1 MIGRVSGCMALCAGL
16 AALPALAAI
25 PVPPATPEALAY
37 HRDLDWFW
45 LGDELVALF
54 LPALLL
60 FTGAGAR
67 LCRWCSRATGGRWF
81 WTLALFAPAYLAT
94 VWLLGFPLELAE
106 SFFHQHAFGLSNQS
120 FGRWLQ
126 NELVALAVN
135 SVLAALSLWLPYLLL
150 RRSPRRW
157 WLWSTAG
164 LAPLFVLLIV
174 VQPIW
179 ISPLFNHFA
188 PLEDKALE
196 TRILAEAARGGITDA
211 PVLVMDQSRDS
222 RRPGAYVAG
231 LFGSK
236 RIVLY
241 DTLIQDMTPDEVL
254 FVVGHEMKHY
264 LLSDVWKFVGV
275 TLLVLLIGLLAIDFL
290 GRAAIRRWSGRFGF
304 DDLADP
310 ASLPLL
316 FGLVTLVFLI
326 ATPVLNLVDRGIE
339 HEADRF
345 GLEMTQ
351 NNDAAASAFV
361 KQQAEA
367 LGVPE
372 PDWLE
377 RVFRLTHPS
386 LKDRIDFA
394 NEYHPWLDGQ
404 KLVYGDLI
412 GH

>member
-1 MIGRVSGCMALCAGL
+1 MIGRVSGCIALCAGL
-16 AALPALAAI
+16 AVLPALAAI

-45 LGDELVALF
+45 LGDQLVALG

-60 FTGAGAR
+60 FTGVGAR
-67 LCRWCSRATGGRWF
+67 LCRWCGRATGERWF
-81 WTLALFAPAYLAT
+81 WTLALFAPVYLAT

-106 SFFHQHAFGLSNQS
+106 SFFHQRAFGLSNQS

-126 NELVALAVN
+126 NGLVALAVN

-157 WLWSTAG
+157 WLWSMAG

-196 TRILAEAARGGITDA
+196 TKILAEAARGGITGA
-211 PVLVMDQSRDS
+211 PVLVMDQSSDS

-275 TLLVLLIGLLAIDFL
+275 TLLVLLIGLLAIDRL
-290 GRAAIRRWSGRFGF
+290 GRTAIRRWSGRFGF

-326 ATPVLNLVDRGIE
+326 ATPALNLLDRGIE

-361 KQQAEA
+361 KLQAEA
-367 LGVPE
+367 QGVPE
-372 PDWLE
+372 PGWLE

-394 NEYHPWLDGQ
+394 NDYHPWLDSQ

>member
-1 MIGRVSGCMALCAGL
+1 MIGRTLWCLGLAAGL

-45 LGDELVALF
+45 LGDQLLALG

-60 FTGAGAR
+60 FTGLGAR
-67 LCRWCSRATGGRWF
+67 LCRWCGRATGGRWF
-81 WTLALFAPAYLAT
+81 WTLALFAPVYFVTIWVLS
-94 VWLLGFPLELAE
+94 FPLDVAE
-106 SFFHQHAFGLSNQS
+106 GFFHQHAFGLSNQS

-135 SVLAALSLWLPYLLL
+135 SLLAALVLWLPYLLL

-157 WLWSTAG
+157 WLWSMAG
-164 LAPLFVLLIV
+164 IAPLFILLIV
-174 VQPIW
+174 IEPIW
-179 ISPLFNHFA
+179 INPLFNHFG

-196 TRILAEAARGGITDA
+196 TKILAEAARGGITNA
-211 PVLVMDQSRDS
+211 PVYVMDQSSDS
-222 RRPGAYVAG
+222 RKPGAYVAG
-231 LFGSK
+231 MFGSG
-236 RIVLY
+236 RIVLF
-241 DTLIQDMTPDEVL
+241 DTLIQDMTPDQVL
-254 FVVGHEMKHY
+254 FVVGHEMEHY
-264 LLSDVWKFVGV
+264 LLYDVWKFVGI
-275 TLLVLLIGLLAIDFL
+275 TMLVLLIGLLAIDRL

-304 DDLADP
+304 DELADP
-310 ASLPLL
+310 ASLPLI

-326 ATPVLNLVDRGIE
+326 GTPIINLVTQDFE
-339 HEADRF
+339 HNADRF
-345 GLEMTQ
+345 GLELTQ

-361 KQQAEA
+361 KLQAEA

-372 PDWLE
+372 PGWLE
-377 RVFRLTHPS
+377 RIFRLTHPS

-394 NEYHPWLDGQ
+394 NNYHPWRDGG

-412 GH
+412 KP